1 MMKIKYNNGFTL
13 LEVIISIVI
22 LGIAFTICFQAL
34 ESTLRSWKKSY
45 IISDNIQHGDFT
57 INQISSA
64 FKCMIFFKNEQKRY
78 AFDYEERVIDDS
90 SGDWVSFVTANNFFY
105 DSKKINNKIPHRIE
119 LFLDEI
125 DDIKGLYSITIP
137 ISVGAVEYVNNF
149 NPKPKLISSNVN
161 EFEILFW
168 DEENENWLNEWD
180 QENSIP
186 KRILISV
193 SIMTSSDSVPITY
206 SRQIEIP
213 ASESLNDPLF
223 SPSVNQRQN
232 FEKASL

>member
-137 ISVGAVEYVNNF
+137 ISVEAAEYINNF

>member
-119 LFLDEI
+119 LFLGEI
-125 DDIKGLYSITIP
+125 DNIKGLYSITIP
-137 ISVGAVEYVNNF
+137 ISVEAVEYINNF

>member
-1 MMKIKYNNGFTL
+1 MIKIKYNNGFTL

-22 LGIAFTICFQAL
+22 LSIAFTICFQAL

-78 AFDYEERVIDDS
+78 AFDYEERIIDGY

-105 DSKKINNKIPHRIE
+105 DSKKFNNKIPHRIE

-137 ISVGAVEYVNNF
+137 ISVQADEYINNF
-149 NPKPKLISSNVN
+149 NPVPKLISSNVN

-168 DEENENWLNEWD
+168 NEENENWLNEWD

-193 SIMTSSDSVPITY
+193 SIITSSDSDPIIY

-223 SPSVNQRQN
+223 SPSINQRQI
-232 FEKASL
+232 FEETSL